1 MKLAINGGPK
11 VRTKLFPS
19 QDTFGKEEYI
29 AVMETMFNGRLSN
42 YRANWTKDFYG
53 GPNVRQLERDW
64 SNKFGSKHSIAV
76 NSATSG
82 LIAACGAIGLKPGDE
97 VIVTPYSMT
106 CSATAPLIFGA
117 TPIFADIEPEHF
129 CLDPADVE
137 QKITPRTKA
146 IIVVSLFGQPYDP
159 RINKIAK
166 DHGLYIIEDAAQAPG
181 AKYKENYTGTLAN
194 IGIFSFNYG
203 KHMNAGEGGIITT
216 NDEYLNM
223 RCRLFMNNG
232 DSVINDIANENGPF
246 PQGYNDIV
254 GYNFRMTELTAAVA
268 IEQLKKFD
276 DLLELRMANVLKL
289 DEILHDIPAIH
300 EPEPRPFCTHT
311 YYVLPYIWKN
321 DIETIH
327 RDKYIEAVKAELMPR
342 KDRDTEGVPIGCGYI
357 KPIYLMP
364 LFQSKAHWAF
374 KQNVNWYGEGL
385 CPVAEK
391 LWKDELFLTLL
402 HAPNSTIVAIQSV
415 GDAFMKVWENRNEL
429 F

>member
-19 QDTFGKEEYI
+19 QDTFDKDEYI
-29 AVMETMFNGRLSN
+29 AVMKTMFNGRLSN
-42 YRANWTKDFYG
+42 YRANWTEDFYG
-53 GPNVRQLERDW
+53 GPNVRRLERDW
-64 SNKFGSKHSIAV
+64 SDKFGSRYSIAV

-97 VIVTPYSMT
+97 IIVTPYSMT
-106 CSATAPLIFGA
+106 CSGTVPLMFGA
-117 TPIFADIEPEHF
+117 IPIFADVEPEHF
-129 CLDPADVE
+129 CLDPVSVE
-137 QKITPRTKA
+137 QRITPRTKA
-146 IIVVSLFGQPYDP
+146 IIAVSLFGQPYDP

-166 DHGLYIIEDAAQAPG
+166 DHKLYVIEDAAQAPG
-181 AKYKENYTGTLAN
+181 AKYKDNFTGTLAD

-216 NDEYLNM
+216 SNPELDL

-232 DSVINDIANENGPF
+232 DAVTNDIEKGNTFALNT
-246 PQGYNDIV
+246 DIV

-268 IEQLKKFD
+268 VEQLKKFY
-276 DLLELRMANVLKL
+276 DLLEKRMANVLKL
-289 DEILHDIPAIH
+289 DEMLGNIQGIH

-311 YYVLPYIWKN
+311 YYVLPYLWTNK
-321 DIETIH
+321 ELH

-364 LFQSKAHWAF
+364 LFQSQAHWAF
-374 KQNVNWYGEGL
+374 KQSSYRQVYKEGL
-385 CPVAEK
+385 CPVVER

-402 HAPNSTIVAIQSV
+402 HAPNSKPIDMQDV
-415 GDAFMKVWENRNEL
+415 GDAFAKVWENKDEL